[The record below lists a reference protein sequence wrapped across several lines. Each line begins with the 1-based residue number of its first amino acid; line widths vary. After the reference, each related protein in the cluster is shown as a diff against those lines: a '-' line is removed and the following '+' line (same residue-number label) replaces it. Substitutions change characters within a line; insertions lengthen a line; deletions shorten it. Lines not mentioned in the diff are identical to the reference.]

1 MANIQDV
8 NAEIDRIGAAK
19 AAIIAAIEGKGVT
32 VPEGALIQDLPQ
44 LIQQIATMD
53 PNDYYTKEELAAM
66 SELWTFQM
74 TNGAQYTK
82 RVIVLPN
89 E

>member
-8 NAEIDRIGAAK
+8 NAEIDRIDAAK
-19 AAIIAAIEGKGVT
+19 AAIIAAIEEKGVT

-44 LIQQIATMD
+44 LIQQIATMN
-53 PNDYYTKEELAAM
+53 PNDYYTKEDLAGMA
-66 SELWTFQM
+66 ENWTFELSNN
-74 TNGAQYTK
+74 TTVTK
-82 RVIVLPN
+82 KVIILP